1 MASKSHITGTTPHA
15 SELADHLKAK
25 GLTMAGFL
33 RVYNVRIRGG
43 DVEVF
48 HHYEELRRMMARRE
62 RAEGA
67 DDEGGEVGQNKVY
80 SVGLGDLVKPWT
92 EKAEHRRQEPHDRHA
107 EQQLQQAADMR
118 QEK

>member
-1 MASKSHITGTTPHA
+1 MERACFRGTAQHA
-15 SELADHLKAK
+15 PELADHLKAR

-33 RVYNVRIRGG
+33 RDLLKKVYNVRIRGG

-80 SVGLGDLVKPWT
+80 SVGLGDLIKTWT
-92 EKAEHRRQEPHDRHA
+92 ENIAF
-107 EQQLQQAADMR
+107 
-118 QEK
+118 